1 MPPDFG
7 QRPPPAAK
15 EPAKGSLEAQALLSG
30 SKQPWQPPSLEK
42 THLPDKVHRAP
53 GAVATPR
60 FTTCILGDFS
70 CCTPVFYAILVILH
84 TCIFRDARARA
95 KNETRKKREQSRK
108 NREKSRNYQR
118 CTTARASLALA
129 TLALARA
136 SRKIQ
141 VRSD

>member
-15 EPAKGSLEAQALLSG
+15 EPAKGSLEAQALLSD

-84 TCIFRDARARA
+84 TCILHGPRAGVISPFL
-95 KNETRKKREQSRK
+95 N
-108 NREKSRNYQR
+108 
-118 CTTARASLALA
+118 
-129 TLALARA
+129 
-136 SRKIQ
+136 
-141 VRSD
+141 